1 LQQLKQDMAV
11 GTDGMLVNEIKFF
24 NSSSILKK
32 FLIFN
37 LIIFLVLGIFTYLY
51 LSAIKPSLVKNRS
64 DEHERIINNTTD
76 HIKRLNI
83 KFTKENATEFLLSTR
98 FLFQNLDRV
107 QLYDLN
113 SNLLADTDTL
123 DLAQDIFVR
132 SKNIQE
138 TSIDKSDENINIK
151 ESSKTTQSTTFN
163 TESYVREY
171 SEQENINNKL
181 VINELISNNF
191 YVMTINAVRVDGKNK
206 GYIIVSEIANDIL
219 VAVDERKNFI
229 LRTVL
234 SVALVILIF
243 SVFLNKYILKPI
255 RSLVLYTQAIKEKD
269 VKIDKHEKYLLR
281 KDEVGQLSRS
291 LNEMTE
297 DLYKRINAAETF
309 SSDLAHEIRNPLTS
323 LKGASE
329 VLENTLD
336 NEKRKKLIK
345 VISHDVE
352 RIERLITDYSQM
364 LKDEASLSRAKM
376 IKIDL
381 SNVVDSVVED
391 FNSNLLNSNK
401 NIKININNSN
411 LNSSKLNILG
421 VESKLEQ
428 VVANLLDNAVSFSP
442 PNSKISVACDIKKK
456 DAQLVIKDEGPGF
469 SKKNIGKVFNR
480 FYSNRPEK
488 FGEHSGLGLNIVK
501 NIVELHGGSIIVS
514 NQTSNKKGARIEVLL
529 PIYK

>member
-1 LQQLKQDMAV
+1 MKS
-11 GTDGMLVNEIKFF
+11 NFF
-24 NSSSILKK
+24 SSSSILRK
-32 FLIFN
+32 FLFFN
-37 LIIFLVLGIFTYLY
+37 LIVFLVLGVFTYLY
-51 LSAIKPSLVKNRS
+51 LGAIKPNLIKDRSKQHSIVIKNTS
-64 DEHERIINNTTD
+64 D
-76 HIKRLNI
+76 HINRLNI
-83 KFTKENATEFLLSTR
+83 EFTKEGATKFLLDAR

-113 SNLLADTDTL
+113 YILLADTDTL
-123 DLAQDIFVR
+123 DLAQDTFVI
-132 SKNIQE
+132 NQDVQE
-138 TSIDKSDENINIK
+138 TSIEVSNENTNVSENIETIQ
-151 ESSKTTQSTTFN
+151 TVTFN
-163 TESYVREY
+163 TENYVKNY
-171 SEQENINNKL
+171 AKQKNINEQL
-181 VINELISNNF
+181 VISETINNNF
-191 YVMTINAVRVDGKNK
+191 YVMTINSVKSEDEKK

-229 LRTVL
+229 LRTVF
-234 SVALVILIF
+234 SVAIVILIF

-255 RSLVLYTQAIKEKD
+255 KSLVLYTKAIKEKD
-269 VKIDKHEKYLLR
+269 VKIDKHEKYFLR

-297 DLYKRINAAETF
+297 DLYKRIDIAETF

-323 LKGASE
+323 LKSASE

-364 LKDEASLSRAKM
+364 LKDEASFSREKM
-376 IKIDL
+376 TKINL
-381 SNVVDSVVED
+381 SNVIDSVVED
-391 FNSNLLNSNK
+391 FNNDLFNSNQ
-401 NIKININNSN
+401 NIKINISNSN
-411 LNSSKLNILG
+411 LNGTKLNVLG

-428 VVANLLDNAVSFSP
+428 IVANLLDNAVSFSP
-442 PNSKISVACDIKKK
+442 PNGKISVICDTKQK
-456 DAQLVIKDEGPGF
+456 DAQLIIIDEGPGF
-469 SKKNIGKVFNR
+469 NEKNINKVFNR

-501 NIVELHGGSIIVS
+501 NIIELHGGSITAS
-514 NQTSNKKGARIEVLL
+514 NQFGDKKGAKIEVLL

>member
-1 LQQLKQDMAV
+1 MKS
-11 GTDGMLVNEIKFF
+11 KFF
-24 NSSSILKK
+24 SSSSILRK
-32 FLIFN
+32 FLAFN
-37 LIIFLVLGIFTYLY
+37 LIVFLVLGVFTFLY
-51 LSAIKPSLVKNRS
+51 LNAIKPNLVKNRS
-64 DEHERIINNTTD
+64 NQHAKIINNTSD
-76 HIKRLNI
+76 HINRLNI
-83 KFTKENATEFLLSTR
+83 EFTKKSATEFLLDAR

-107 QLYDLN
+107 QLYNLN

-123 DLAQDIFVR
+123 DLAQDIFVI
-132 SKNIQE
+132 SQDVQE
-138 TSIDKSDENINIK
+138 TPIDKFDENVNIS
-151 ESSKTTQSTTFN
+151 ENPKTTQTTTFN

-171 SEQENINNKL
+171 SEQKNINDKL
-181 VINELISNNF
+181 VISETINNNF
-191 YVMTINAVRVDGKNK
+191 YVITINSVKLDGENK
-206 GYIIVSEIANDIL
+206 GYIVVSEIANDIL
-219 VAVDERKNFI
+219 IAVDERKNFI
-229 LRTVL
+229 LRTVF
-234 SVALVILIF
+234 LVTLVMLIF

-255 RSLVLYTQAIKEKD
+255 RSLVLYTKAIKEKD

-297 DLYKRINAAETF
+297 DLYKRINVAETF

-329 VLENTLD
+329 VLENTSD

-364 LKDEASLSRAKM
+364 LKDEATLSRAKM

-381 SNVVDSVVED
+381 SNVINSVVED
-391 FNSNLLNSNK
+391 FNSDLLNSNK
-401 NIKININNSN
+401 NIKININNSK
-411 LNSSKLNILG
+411 LNGSKLNVLG

-428 VVANLLDNAVSFSP
+428 IVANLLDNAVSFSP
-442 PNSKISVACDIKKK
+442 SNSKISVICNIKKENV
-456 DAQLVIKDEGPGF
+456 QLIIEDEGPGF
-469 SKKNIGKVFNR
+469 NEKNIDKIFNR

-501 NIVELHGGSIIVS
+501 NIIELHGGSIFAS
-514 NQTSNKKGARIEVLL
+514 NQSGSKKGARIEVLL

>member
-1 LQQLKQDMAV
+1 MKY
-11 GTDGMLVNEIKFF
+11 NFF
-24 NSSSILKK
+24 SSSSILKK
-32 FLIFN
+32 FLVFN

-51 LSAIKPSLVKNRS
+51 LNAIKPNLVKNRS
-64 DEHERIINNTTD
+64 NQHEIIINNTSA
-76 HIKRLNI
+76 HINRLNI
-83 KFTKENATEFLLSTR
+83 KFTKESATEFLLSTR

-123 DLAQDIFVR
+123 DLVQDIYV
-132 SKNIQE
+132 KNQDVQE
-138 TSIDKSDENINIK
+138 TSIDKSDENINLTVNL
-151 ESSKTTQSTTFN
+151 KTTQTTNFN
-163 TESYVREY
+163 TENYVRRY
-171 SEQENINNKL
+171 SEQKNVSDKL
-181 VINELISNNF
+181 VISESINNNF
-191 YVMTINAVRVDGKNK
+191 YVMTINSVKLDGKSK
-206 GYIIVSEIANDIL
+206 GYIVVSEVANDIL
-219 VAVDERKNFI
+219 FAVDERKNFI
-229 LRTVL
+229 LRTVF

-255 RSLVLYTQAIKEKD
+255 RSLVLYTKAIKAKD

-291 LNEMTE
+291 LSEMTE
-297 DLYKRINAAETF
+297 DFYKRINVAETF

-329 VLENTLD
+329 VLENTQD
-336 NEKRKKLIK
+336 NNKRKKLIK

-364 LKDEASLSRAKM
+364 LKDEATLSRTKMAKV
-376 IKIDL
+376 DL

-401 NIKININNSN
+401 NIKININNSS
-411 LNSSKLNILG
+411 LNGSKLNVLG

-428 VVANLLDNAVSFSP
+428 IIANLLDNAVSFSP
-442 PNSKISVACDIKKK
+442 DNSKILITCVNKKK
-456 DAQLVIKDEGPGF
+456 DAQLIIEDEGPGF
-469 SKKNIGKVFNR
+469 NEKNIDKIFTR

-501 NIVELHGGSIIVS
+501 NIIELHGGSIVAS
-514 NQTSNKKGARIEVLL
+514 NQTGDKKGARIEVLL
-529 PIYK
+529 PIYR

>member
-1 LQQLKQDMAV
+1 MKS
-11 GTDGMLVNEIKFF
+11 NFF
-24 NSSSILKK
+24 GFSSILKK
-32 FLIFN
+32 FLVFN
-37 LIIFLVLGIFTYLY
+37 FIVFLVLGAFTYLY
-51 LSAIKPSLVKNRS
+51 LNAIKPNLIKDRS
-64 DEHERIINNTTD
+64 NQHSKIIDNTSD
-76 HIKRLNI
+76 HINRLNI
-83 KFTKENATEFLLSTR
+83 QFTKESATKFLLDAR

-123 DLAQDIFVR
+123 DLAQDIFVI
-132 SKNIQE
+132 SQDVQE
-138 TSIDKSDENINIK
+138 TSIDKSDENINVS
-151 ESSKTTQSTTFN
+151 ESPKIEQTLTFN
-163 TESYVREY
+163 TSSYVKTY
-171 SEQENINNKL
+171 AEQKKFNNKL
-181 VINELISNNF
+181 VISEAINNNF
-191 YVMTINAVRVDGKNK
+191 YVMTINSVKSNDKSK

-229 LRTVL
+229 LRTVF

-255 RSLVLYTQAIKEKD
+255 KSLVLYTKAIKEKD
-269 VKIDKHEKYLLR
+269 VKIDKHEKYFLR

-297 DLYKRINAAETF
+297 DLYKRIDIAETF

-323 LKGASE
+323 LKSASE
-329 VLENTLD
+329 VLESTLD

-376 IKIDL
+376 TKINL
-381 SNVVDSVVED
+381 SNVIDSVVED
-391 FNSNLLNSNK
+391 FNNDLLNSNK
-401 NIKININNSN
+401 NIKINVNNSN
-411 LNSSKLNILG
+411 LNGSELNVLG

-428 VVANLLDNAVSFSP
+428 IVANLLDNAVSFSP
-442 PNSKISVACDIKKK
+442 PNSKISVICGIKKK
-456 DAQLVIKDEGPGF
+456 DTQLIIIDEGPGF
-469 SKKNIGKVFNR
+469 NEKNIDKVFNR

-501 NIVELHGGSIIVS
+501 NIIELHGGSIIAS
-514 NQTSNKKGARIEVLL
+514 NQFGSKKGAKVEVLL

>member
-1 LQQLKQDMAV
+1 MES
-11 GTDGMLVNEIKFF
+11 NFF
-24 NSSSILKK
+24 SSSSILKK
-32 FLIFN
+32 FLVFN
-37 LIIFLVLGIFTYLY
+37 LIVFLVLGIFTSLY
-51 LSAIKPSLVKNRS
+51 LNAIKPNLVKNRS
-64 DEHERIINNTTD
+64 DQHTIIINNTTD
-76 HIKRLNI
+76 HINRLNI
-83 KFTKENATEFLLSTR
+83 EFTKESATKFLLDAR

-113 SNLLADTDTL
+113 SKLLSDTDTL
-123 DLAQDIFVR
+123 DLAQDISFPNQ
-132 SKNIQE
+132 NILE
-138 TSIDKSDENINIK
+138 TSIDKL
-151 ESSKTTQSTTFN
+151 ESSTDVDEILDDQKRITFN
-163 TESYVREY
+163 TENYVKKY
-171 SEQENINNKL
+171 STQKNSNENLVATETIN
-181 VINELISNNF
+181 NNF
-191 YVMTINAVRVDGKNK
+191 YVITINLVKTKEKEK
-206 GYIIVSEIANDIL
+206 GYIVVSEIANDIL

-234 SVALVILIF
+234 LLALVITIF

-255 RSLVLYTQAIKEKD
+255 KSLVLYTRAIKDKD

-297 DLYKRINAAETF
+297 DLYQRINVAETF

-329 VLENTLD
+329 VLENTSD

-376 IKIDL
+376 SKIDL
-381 SNVVDSVVED
+381 YNVVDSVVED
-391 FNSNLLNSNK
+391 FNSDLSNLNK
-401 NIKININNSN
+401 NIKINIDHSS
-411 LNSSKLNILG
+411 LNGSKLNVLG

-428 VVANLLDNAVSFSP
+428 ILANLLDNAVSFSP
-442 PNSKISVACDIKKK
+442 SNSKITVICGIKKRN
-456 DAQLVIKDEGPGF
+456 AQLIIEDEGPGF
-469 SKKNIGKVFNR
+469 NENNIDKVFNR

-501 NIVELHGGSIIVS
+501 NIIELHGGSIIAS
-514 NQTSNKKGARIEVLL
+514 NQTSGKKGARIEVLL
-529 PIYK
+529 PIFK

>member
-1 LQQLKQDMAV
+1 MKS
-11 GTDGMLVNEIKFF
+11 NFF
-24 NSSSILKK
+24 SSSSILKK

-37 LIIFLVLGIFTYLY
+37 LIIFLVLGIWTYLY
-51 LSAIKPSLVKNRS
+51 LGATKPNLIKNRS
-64 DEHERIINNTTD
+64 NQHTRIINNTTD
-76 HIKRLNI
+76 HINRLNI
-83 KFTKENATEFLLSTR
+83 EFTKENATEFLLSTR

-123 DLAQDIFVR
+123 DLAQDIFVI
-132 SKNIQE
+132 SQDVQE
-138 TSIDKSDENINIK
+138 TSIDASEENVDATESAKKKESLTFSTDNYVKTYVEKNINEKLII
-151 ESSKTTQSTTFN
+151 
-163 TESYVREY
+163 
-171 SEQENINNKL
+171 SETIN
-181 VINELISNNF
+181 NNF
-191 YVMTINAVRVDGKNK
+191 YVMTINLVKSSNQNK
-206 GYIIVSEIANDIL
+206 GYIVVSEIANDIL
-219 VAVDERKNFI
+219 IAVEERKNFI
-229 LRTVL
+229 LRTVFL
-234 SVALVILIF
+234 VALVILIF

-255 RSLVLYTQAIKEKD
+255 RALVLYTKAIKEKD
-269 VKIDKHEKYLLR
+269 EKIDKHEKYFLR
-281 KDEVGQLSRS
+281 KDEIGQLSRS

-297 DLYKRINAAETF
+297 DLYKRIDIAETF

-329 VLENTLD
+329 VLENTSD
-336 NEKRKKLIK
+336 SEKRKKLIK

-376 IKIDL
+376 VKIDL

-411 LNSSKLNILG
+411 LNGSKLNVLG

-428 VVANLLDNAVSFSP
+428 IVANLLDNAVSFSP
-442 PNSKISVACDIKKK
+442 SNSKISVIYDIKKK
-456 DAQLVIKDEGPGF
+456 DIQLIIEDEGPGF
-469 SKKNIGKVFNR
+469 NEKNIDKVFNR

-501 NIVELHGGSIIVS
+501 NIIELHGGSIIVS
-514 NQTSNKKGARIEVLL
+514 NQIGNKKGARIEVLL

>member
-1 LQQLKQDMAV
+1 MES
-11 GTDGMLVNEIKFF
+11 NFF
-24 NSSSILKK
+24 SSSSILKK
-32 FLIFN
+32 FLVFN
-37 LIIFLVLGIFTYLY
+37 LIIFLVLGAFTFLY
-51 LSAIKPSLVKNRS
+51 LNAIKPNLIKNRS
-64 DEHERIINNTTD
+64 NQHLKIINNTTN
-76 HIKRLNI
+76 HISRLSI
-83 KFTKENATEFLLSTR
+83 EFTKEGITKFLLKER
-98 FLFQNLDRV
+98 YLFHNLDRV

-123 DLAQDIFVR
+123 DLAQDTFVV
-132 SKNIQE
+132 NQDVQE
-138 TSIDKSDENINIK
+138 TSIDKSEENVNISD
-151 ESSKTTQSTTFN
+151 SSEVTQTATFN
-163 TESYVREY
+163 TESYIKKY
-171 SEQENINNKL
+171 AEQKNGGDKL
-181 VINELISNNF
+181 VISEIINNNF
-191 YVMTINAVRVDGKNK
+191 YVMTINSVKLNGENK

-234 SVALVILIF
+234 SVALVIFIF

-255 RSLVLYTQAIKEKD
+255 RSLVLYTKAIKEKD
-269 VKIDKHEKYLLR
+269 VKIGKHEKYLLR

-297 DLYKRINAAETF
+297 DLYKRINIAETF

-329 VLENTLD
+329 VLDNTND

-376 IKIDL
+376 EKIDL
-381 SNVVDSVVED
+381 SKVVDSVVED
-391 FNSNLLNSNK
+391 FNSNLLNSK
-401 NIKININNSN
+401 HDIKINIDKSN
-411 LNSSKLNILG
+411 LNGSKLNVLG

-428 VVANLLDNAVSFSP
+428 IVANLLDNAVSFSP
-442 PNSKISVACDIKKK
+442 TNSKILVICDIKKK
-456 DAQLVIKDEGPGF
+456 DAQIIIKDEGPGF
-469 SKKNIGKVFNR
+469 NEKNIDKIFSR
-480 FYSNRPEK
+480 FYSDRPEK

-501 NIVELHGGSIIVS
+501 NIIELHGGSITAS
-514 NQTSNKKGARIEVLL
+514 NQAGNKKGARIEVLL
-529 PIYK
+529 PVYK